1 LCPPFD
7 PNHLQFRKMKSWA
20 DYCSSDEESL
30 DDLPEQMEAQKLSEV
45 EPVDPTTDGPPPTTT
60 TEDEVDGPAAE
71 DAPPAAPRTYDF
83 PDKPPFTAFIGN
95 LAYSLKEPEE
105 LIAAVK
111 QCALEV
117 LGQEINLLGARI
129 SFGRDGSHRGFGY
142 LEVETLDELKLLMQ
156 LNDGTG
162 TIAGRKVQLDTAN
175 GNQNK
180 RGSHQRRQ
188 QGDSNVDGSRF
199 RGGKFNNR
207 RNNNNSNISN
217 KEEGPPK
224 ERPSLKLAPR
234 TKPKE
239 DEKGESQGPSDIF
252 GGARARD
259 AQAWEEN
266 RKPSRQQNGD
276 NQQKNDG
283 DRRRPN
289 QAGRGGRGGGRT
301 SGRGGNSTTTN
312 SNNNS
317 EGGGKRGPQGK
328 REPKQKLISPEEKA
342 AAAAAAAKAEVPAPT
357 PAASAKPAAPTN
369 KFALLMDSDSD

>member
-1 LCPPFD
+1 
-7 PNHLQFRKMKSWA
+7 MKSWA
-20 DYCSSDEESL
+20 DHCSSDEESL
-30 DDLPEQMEAQKLSEV
+30 DDLPEQMESQKLADV
-45 EPVDPTTDGPPPTTT
+45 EPEDPTTDGPPPTTT
-60 TEDEVDGPAAE
+60 TTEDEVDGPVAE

-156 LNDGTG
+156 LNDGKG
-162 TIAGRKVQLDTAN
+162 TIAGRKVQLDTAS

-199 RGGKFNNR
+199 RGGKYNNR
-207 RNNNNSNISN
+207 RNNNNSNNSN

-234 TKPKE
+234 SKPRE
-239 DEKGESQGPSDIF
+239 DEKGESLGSSDIF
-252 GGARARD
+252 GGAKARD
-259 AQAWEEN
+259 AQAWEEG
-266 RKPSRQQNGD
+266 RKSSRQQNGD

-283 DRRRPN
+283 DRRRSN
-289 QAGRGGRGGGRT
+289 QGGRGGRGGRT
-301 SGRGGNSTTTN
+301 GGRGGNANSTS

-317 EGGGKRGPQGK
+317 EGGGKRASQGK
-328 REPKQKLISPEEKA
+328 RESKQKQISPEEK
-342 AAAAAAAKAEVPAPT
+342 AAAAAAKAEVPAPA
-357 PAASAKPAAPTN
+357 PAAAAKAAAPTN